1 MVSFKRFLWRGA
13 LWQTGLSGRRL
24 PREGVPV
31 WSVDLGI
38 TLGKPQ
44 ELRQRRFEEGAGQI
58 PRAVGDSPS
67 RPGAGELPSAAQL
80 LSG

>member
-1 MVSFKRFLWRGA
+1 M
-13 LWQTGLSGRRL
+13 
-24 PREGVPV
+24 